1 MTKNRIELLAPS
13 GNLEIL
19 KVAVDTG
26 ADSVYLGLKEYS
38 ARAGADNF
46 TLDEL
51 EEGVDY
57 AHARSAKVFLA
68 VNTLM
73 SDSEFELF
81 YPTIAEAVN
90 IGVDGLIVQDLAVLK
105 KLSSDFPDVI
115 INCSTQMNVFTDMD
129 FKSLSEL
136 GFSRVVLPRVGK
148 VFNAFVVIV
157 AAEVILYSGAVGKQ
171 HALRD
176 LLLTCKVRLIG

>member
-68 VNTLM
+68 LNTLM

-90 IGVDGLIVQDLAVLK
+90 IGVDGLIVQDLAVLREIEDNYSKLEVIAEEGSKAQKAEAKAKIKLLKNDMKELRSAEVKSQVDRNKILK
-105 KLSSDFPDVI
+105 KFDELAIRTRDNEQD
-115 INCSTQMNVFTDMD
+115 
-129 FKSLSEL
+129 SLS
-136 GFSRVVLPRVGK
+136 PK
-148 VFNAFVVIV
+148 I
-157 AAEVILYSGAVGKQ
+157 K
-171 HALRD
+171 RD
-176 LLLTCKVRLIG
+176 

>member
-1 MTKNRIELLAPS
+1 MTNNRIELLAPA

-19 KVAVDTG
+19 KVAIDSG

-46 TLDEL
+46 TLDDL
-51 EEGVDY
+51 EQGIDY
-57 AHARSAKVFLA
+57 AHLRSSKVFLA

-90 IGVDGLIVQDLAVLK
+90 IGVDGLIVQDLAVLH
-105 KLSSDFPDVI
+105 KLAQDFPDVI
-115 INCSTQMNVFTDMD
+115 INASTQMNIYSADE
-129 FKSLSEL
+129 FKKLSET
-136 GFSRVVLPRVGK
+136 G
-148 VFNAFVVIV
+148 
-157 AAEVILYSGAVGKQ
+157 
-171 HALRD
+171 
-176 LLLTCKVRLIG
+176 

>member
-51 EEGVDY
+51 EEGVD
-57 AHARSAKVFLA
+57 
-68 VNTLM
+68 
-73 SDSEFELF
+73 
-81 YPTIAEAVN
+81 
-90 IGVDGLIVQDLAVLK
+90 
-105 KLSSDFPDVI
+105 
-115 INCSTQMNVFTDMD
+115 
-129 FKSLSEL
+129 
-136 GFSRVVLPRVGK
+136 
-148 VFNAFVVIV
+148 
-157 AAEVILYSGAVGKQ
+157 
-171 HALRD
+171 
-176 LLLTCKVRLIG
+176 

>member
-1 MTKNRIELLAPS
+1 MITKKKIELLAPA

-19 KVAVDTG
+19 KVAVDSG

-57 AHARSAKVFLA
+57 AHTRSAKVFLA

-73 SDSEFELF
+73 SDNEFELF

-90 IGVDGLIVQDLAVLK
+90 IGVDGLIVQDLAVLT
-105 KLSSDFPDVI
+105 KLAADFPDVT
-115 INCSTQMNVFTDMD
+115 INCSTQMNIYGADE
-129 FKSLSEL
+129 FKKLADI
-136 GFSRVVLPRVGK
+136 GANRVVLPRELSCDEIETRTKIAQG
-148 VFNAFVVIV
+148 
-157 AAEVILYSGAVGKQ
+157 
-171 HALRD
+171 
-176 LLLTCKVRLIG
+176 